1 MKKIYVSWNDIQR
14 QTQELVR
21 QMWLD
26 QWVPDYIV
34 GITRGG
40 LTPAVLISQYLD
52 RPMYTLKVSLQQQT
66 PDCESHVWM
75 SEDAFGYHRLDL
87 DSGISQTDLSNS
99 ALRKN
104 ILIVDDIN
112 DQGSTLNWIKNDWQ
126 TNCLPA
132 NPDWKDV
139 WNSNVRIAVLYHNEA
154 SHSEID
160 PDYYAE
166 SINKIE
172 DPSWVVFPWEEWWRR
187 WNPNEQHKEMT

>member
-52 RPMYTLKVSLQQQT
+52 RPMYPLQVQLRDGNEQ
-66 PDCESHVWM
+66 ESNLWM
-75 SEDAFGYHRLDL
+75 AADAFAGKR
-87 DSGISQTDLSNS
+87 
-99 ALRKN
+99 

-112 DQGSTLNWIKNDWQ
+112 DSGATLSWIKNDWPSGH
-126 TNCLPA
+126 LPDNDRWA
-132 NPDWKDV
+132 QIWGT
-139 WNSNVRIAVLYHNEA
+139 NVRIAVLYQNE
-154 SHSEID
+154 SSVSTLT
-160 PDYYAE
+160 PTYAAE
-166 SINKIE
+166 FINKFE
-172 DPSWVVFPWEEWWRR
+172 DPCWIVFPWEEWWRR
-187 WNPNEQHKEMT
+187 WNPDEKHEENCNG